1 MGRSKMKIKTVEM
14 VSRLQ
19 KGHMG
24 TRMSPL
30 PTPYSSSQ
38 LTVEKKWHVI
48 GHGLMESHNLFP
60 QHLPSSPIILSILK
74 PPTIHPP
81 MRSLAIN
88 LLHHSGLEPR
98 FVKELDKAILVL
110 CNSTTPVYILVLIY
124 CMCYCLSHIY
134 KSIRINQAIK
144 SHQEFP

>member
-19 KGHMG
+19 EGHTG

-30 PTPYSSSQ
+30 PTPYSSSHSS
-38 LTVEKKWHVI
+38 LWKKVTCYRPQT
-48 GHGLMESHNLFP
+48 HGVS
-60 QHLPSSPIILSILK
+60 QSVSSAPSQQPNNSEHSEAPNHT
-74 PPTIHPP
+74 PPV
-81 MRSLAIN
+81 IN
-88 LLHHSGLEPR
+88 LLHHSGMEPR
-98 FVKELDKAILVL
+98 FVKELDKAFLVL
-110 CNSTTPVYILVLIY
+110 RNSTTPVYILVLIY